1 MPLLS
6 VRFCSFS
13 CVITTIIIKNNKR
26 ICFCRSG
33 KKHAD
38 VIFLERAC
46 LSPAPD
52 AVFQC
57 LCVGGG
63 TSMCAWADVSRDACQ
78 VYVAVH
84 SLSLAMQVCYTEWKY
99 CTTHRPYSCGDDSR
113 SYLIFPFIFSFNM
126 NESFPKVSF
135 RCIHLCLFIYFCAS
149 FFRRHRKI
157 TLISRKERSFVP
169 DLAANGCFFMCPC
182 CIVCNLTQMSL
193 SFF

>member
-13 CVITTIIIKNNKR
+13 CAIATIIIKNNKI

-84 SLSLAMQVCYTEWKY
+84 SLSLAMQVCYTEWK
-99 CTTHRPYSCGDDSR
+99 CWQQI
-113 SYLIFPFIFSFNM
+113 IFNIS

-135 RCIHLCLFIYFCAS
+135 RCIRLCLFIYFCAS

-169 DLAANGCFFMCPC
+169 DLAANGCFLYVP
-182 CIVCNLTQMSL
+182 VV
-193 SFF
+193 

>member
-13 CVITTIIIKNNKR
+13 CAIATIIIKNNKLF
-26 ICFCRSG
+26 CFCRSG

-84 SLSLAMQVCYTEWKY
+84 SLSLAMQVCYSEWKC

-113 SYLIFPFIFSFNM
+113 SYLIFRMSHFQKCPSDAFVCAFLSIFALHFSDVTG
-126 NESFPKVSF
+126 K
-135 RCIHLCLFIYFCAS
+135 
-149 FFRRHRKI
+149 
-157 TLISRKERSFVP
+157 
-169 DLAANGCFFMCPC
+169 
-182 CIVCNLTQMSL
+182 
-193 SFF
+193 